1 MARRAVG
8 VLLAVAALLAAA
20 TARAADDDDKTQP
33 WQCFKS
39 CSRGCHHHHDHDHD
53 NGAAA
58 VADFLSGA
66 AAKVSAAVTRE
77 CKNNSCHDNA
87 CFKDLPAI
95 TYPQC
100 AIATCLSHPHRTCT
114 VKRPIKTIEEQHAIL
129 YCTIVW
135 LSD

>member
-1 MARRAVG
+1 MAGRAVG

-39 CSRGCHHHHDHDHD
+39 CARGCHHHHD
-53 NGAAA
+53 NGASAL
-58 VADFLSGA
+58 ADFLSG
-66 AAKVSAAVTRE
+66 VTGE
-77 CKNNSCHDNA
+77 CKNISCHNEA

-100 AIATCLSHPHRTCT
+100 AIATCLGHPHRTCT
-114 VKRPIKTIEEQHAIL
+114 VKRPIKTIEKAARDTIL
-129 YCTIVW
+129 YYIVW

>member
-8 VLLAVAALLAAA
+8 VLLAVAALFAAA
-20 TARAADDDDKTQP
+20 ARAADDDDKTQP
-33 WQCFKS
+33 WQCFRS
-39 CSRGCHHHHDHDHD
+39 CSRGCHHHHHHHHD

-114 VKRPIKTIEEQHAIL
+114 VKRPIKTIEEQSSTRYYTVL
-129 YCTIVW
+129 
-135 LSD
+135 